1 MKTNALSFPRSYRT
15 ALRTY
20 LRAGAAASLDPAGK
34 LGRRAVRQNLK
45 TLALAKIHETALIT
59 LLAPGLPSRT
69 IDSMIRR
76 AGAFFAEAIAP
87 IEETRPGAKRA
98 GARLKMVIQSL
109 SRRSV
114 QLAASNKKLEDEI
127 HQRREAEKT
136 LRTSEQTTSL
146 LLDKSRSMQ
155 EELRHL
161 SRRLL
166 TAQEEERK
174 RISREL
180 HDVIAQSLASINVR
194 LAGLKTLSA
203 TNTKDLNKN
212 IAQTQKLIG
221 KSVDIVHR
229 FARDLRPAVLDD
241 LGLIPALQ
249 SHAKV
254 FAKQNGIPV
263 VLNAYAGVEKLDI
276 ITRTALYRVA
286 QESLTNVA
294 RHAQASR
301 VEVDI
306 QEHPK
311 TVRMMIQ
318 DNGKGFSMENTLM
331 ARRSKRLGLLGMR
344 ERVEMVDGTFSIRS
358 SPGEGTCIQVD
369 LPRGGR
375 HPRFR
380 PPEKR
385 PRQSREDQ

>member
-1 MKTNALSFPRSYRT
+1 MKTNALSFTRRYRV
-15 ALRTY
+15 ALRAY
-20 LRAGAAASLDPAGK
+20 LRAGTAGSLGPADR
-34 LGRRAVRQNLK
+34 LGQQAVRQNLK
-45 TLALAKIHETALIT
+45 TLALAKIHEAALIP
-59 LLAPGLPSRT
+59 LLAPNLPPRRVESL
-69 IDSMIRR
+69 IRR

-87 IEETRPGAKRA
+87 IEECRPGAKRA
-98 GARLKMVIQSL
+98 GLRLKMVIQSL

-114 QLAASNKKLEDEI
+114 QLATSNKKLEEEI

-146 LLDKSRSMQ
+146 LLIKSRSMQ

-180 HDVIAQSLASINVR
+180 HDVIAQSLAGINVR

-203 TNTKDLNKN
+203 TNTRDLNKR
-212 IAQTQKLIG
+212 IAQTQKLIE

-254 FAKQNGIPV
+254 FAKHNGIPV
-263 VLNAYAGVEKLDI
+263 ILTAFARVENLDI
-276 ITRTALYRVA
+276 VTRTALYRVA

-294 RHAQASR
+294 RHARASR

-311 TVRMMIQ
+311 GVRMIIQ
-318 DNGKGFSMENTLM
+318 DNGRGFSMENTVM

-344 ERVEMVDGTFSIRS
+344 ERVEMVDGIFSIQS
-358 SPGEGTCIQVD
+358 APGEGTRVQVD
-369 LPRGGR
+369 LPREV
-375 HPRFR
+375 R
-380 PPEKR
+380 PAKKGPSTKTT
-385 PRQSREDQ
+385 SRSRGAK

>member
-1 MKTNALSFPRSYRT
+1 MKTNALSFTRSYRV
-15 ALRTY
+15 ALRAY
-20 LRAGAAASLDPAGK
+20 LRAGVAASPGPADKIGQ
-34 LGRRAVRQNLK
+34 RAVRLNLK
-45 TLALAKIHETALIT
+45 TLALAKIHEAALIP
-59 LLAPGLPSRT
+59 LLAPDLPPRRVESL
-69 IDSMIRR
+69 IRR

-87 IEETRPGAKRA
+87 IEESRPGARRA
-98 GARLKMVIQSL
+98 GMRLKVVIQSL

-127 HQRREAEKT
+127 HQRREAEET

-146 LLDKSRSMQ
+146 LLVKSRSMQ

-180 HDVIAQSLASINVR
+180 HDVIAQALAGINVR
-194 LAGLKTLSA
+194 LGGLKMLSA
-203 TNTKDLNKN
+203 TNTRDLNRR
-212 IAQTQKLIG
+212 IAQTQKLIE

-249 SHAKV
+249 SHARI
-254 FAKQNGIPV
+254 FAKQNRIPV
-263 VLNAYAGVEKLDI
+263 VLTAFAGVEKLDI
-276 ITRTALYRVA
+276 VSRTALYRVA

-306 QEHPK
+306 REHK
-311 TVRMMIQ
+311 KEVRMIIQ
-318 DNGKGFSMENTLM
+318 DNGRGFSMEDTVM

-344 ERVEMVDGTFSIRS
+344 ERVEMVDGIFSIHS
-358 SPGEGTCIQVD
+358 APGEGTRIQVD
-369 LPRGGR
+369 LPREA
-375 HPRFR
+375 R
-380 PPEKR
+380 PPKKS
-385 PRQSREDQ
+385 PSKNPTSRSRRVK